1 MMYMHYCKSCH
12 RIFMLNGHKMICPKC
27 TDPLTELRISYL
39 DYVNLS
45 LKDRE
50 ELCNACADEDQLK
63 KMKATYR
70 MYKYSKW
77 YRELQAQNVDNLP
90 VTTMLA
96 TMARQKKS
104 DNSLQQKN
112 QAKTKYGKA
121 IKRFA
126 YKRPAL

>member
-104 DNSLQQKN
+104 DNSLQQKS
-112 QAKTKYGKA
+112 QAKTKSGTA